1 MNDSQGRTDTLWSM
15 GDRTEE
21 TNVLG
26 QEPVPQR
33 RERPAG
39 RAHAARARRAE
50 RRRSLVV
57 VLVVLALVLG
67 AGYVVLSLLD
77 LDPGTGEP
85 TSSAVA
91 VEDFAGPGHGVATVT
106 IEDGANGAQIGQVL
120 ADAGVVADA
129 ATFADA
135 FAANADATSIQPGT
149 YRLLLEMPSA
159 DAVSAL
165 LNPASKASLRVT
177 IPEGLL
183 ADQILAK
190 VSEKTTIPLEELEA
204 AAEDPKAIGL
214 PSMAGGKVEGWL
226 YPATY
231 EVAPDASATE
241 VLGELVAKTVA
252 VLRAK
257 DVPSQD
263 WQEVLTKAS
272 LVERE
277 GKLDEDRPKIARAID
292 NRLAI
297 DQPLE
302 IDSSVSYG
310 AGATGAPTS
319 AMLADASNPYNTY
332 KNFGLPPTP
341 IASPGEA
348 SIDAVLHPAAGS
360 WLFWVTVDLDTG
372 ETLFAD
378 TYDEHL
384 ENVDKL
390 RAWQAENEDAEQ
402 D

>member
-1 MNDSQGRTDTLWSM
+1 MWWT
-15 GDRTEE
+15 GDRTED

-26 QEPVPQR
+26 QDPAPQR

-39 RAHAARARRAE
+39 RARAARARRAQ

-67 AGYVVLSLLD
+67 AGYVVASLLD
-77 LDPGTGEP
+77 VRPGGGDEP
-85 TSSAVA
+85 TASVA
-91 VEDFAGPGHGVATVT
+91 ASDDFTGPGHGSATVT
-106 IEDGANGAQIGQVL
+106 IEKGASGAEIGRVL
-120 ADAGVVADA
+120 TDAGVVADA
-129 ATFADA
+129 ATFAAA

-149 YRLLLEMPSA
+149 YRLLLEMPAA
-159 DAVSAL
+159 DAVTAL

-183 ADQILAK
+183 AEQILAK
-190 VSEKTTIPLEELEA
+190 VSEKTTIPLQELQDA
-204 AAEDPKAIGL
+204 AKDAEAIGL
-214 PSMAGGKVEGWL
+214 PAEAGGKVEGWL

-231 EVAPDASATE
+231 EVAPDASAE
-241 VLGELVAKTVA
+241 DVLGELVAKTVA
-252 VLRAK
+252 VLEAKHVPRAERQ
-257 DVPSQD
+257 DV
-263 WQEVLTKAS
+263 LIKAS

-277 GKLDEDRPKIARAID
+277 GKLDEDRPKIARAIE

-302 IDSSVSYG
+302 IDSTVSYG
-310 AGATGAPTS
+310 AGTTGAPTT
-319 AMLADASNPYNTY
+319 AMIEDASNPYNTY
-332 KNFGLPPTP
+332 TSYGLPPTP

-384 ENVDKL
+384 ENVEKL
-390 RAWQAENEDAEQ
+390 RAWQAENEDADQ